1 MYLSLISLPISSA
14 NKTASKRSVMPKNTF
29 YITTAIPYVNAKP
42 HIGFALELVQA
53 DVVARYHRIIGEQTY
68 FLTGVDENS
77 LKNVRAA
84 EAAGLPVQD
93 FCDRNAA
100 VFQDL
105 THELQITNDQ
115 FIRTTSPAH
124 FAGAQALWR
133 ACRPEDIYKK
143 QYTGLYCVGCE
154 AFYTEKDVVNGKCPE
169 HLTPLEQVT
178 EENYFFRL
186 SAYQDIL
193 QRLISSGEI
202 QVYPKYRKNEV
213 LSFIEMGLEDFSISR
228 SQARAQSWGVPV
240 PDDPKQVM
248 YVWFDALSNYIT
260 ALGYGSSD
268 SQLLQTYWPANV
280 HVIGK
285 GISRFHA
292 IYWPAMLLSAN
303 LAVPKAIFVHGY
315 VSVNGQKMSK
325 SLGNV
330 VDPFEYIHS
339 YGADAVRY
347 YLLREIPP
355 GDDGDF
361 SEEKFVERYNADLAN
376 DLGNLV
382 SRVSNMVE
390 RYLDGNAPVA
400 DVPEPE
406 YDLERVQSL
415 VGQYRFNEA
424 LDAIWVIIR
433 QANKVVDD
441 EKPWELFSVSNLDKL
456 EKVLAQLVVMV
467 QDIALA
473 IEPFMPTTASTIQ
486 KHFSQSTIKKV
497 PPLFPRIL

>member
-1 MYLSLISLPISSA
+1 MA
-14 NKTASKRSVMPKNTF
+14 HNTF

-53 DVVARYHRIIGEQTY
+53 DVIARYHRMIGEQTY

-84 EAAGLPVQD
+84 EAVGLPVQK
-93 FCDRNAA
+93 FCDQNATQ
-100 VFQDL
+100 FQAL
-105 THELQITNDQ
+105 AQALCITNDQ
-115 FIRTTSPAH
+115 FVRTTSPAH
-124 FAGAQALWR
+124 FAGAQALWQ

-154 AFYTEKDVVNGKCPE
+154 AFYTEKDVVAGKCPE
-169 HLTPLEQVT
+169 HLTPLESIT
-178 EENYFFRL
+178 EVNYFFRL
-186 SAYQDIL
+186 SAYQDRL
-193 QRLISSGEI
+193 QQLISSGEI
-202 QVYPKYRKNEV
+202 QIYPKYRKNEV

-228 SQARAQSWGVPV
+228 SQARAKSWGVPV
-240 PDDPKQVM
+240 PDDPSQVM

-260 ALGYGSSD
+260 ALGYGSSH
-268 SQLLQTYWPANV
+268 SQLLQTFWPANV

-303 LAVPKAIFVHGY
+303 LTVPKAIFVHGY
-315 VSVNGQKMSK
+315 VSVNGRKMSK

-330 VDPFEYIHS
+330 IDPFEYIHS

-361 SEEKFVERYNADLAN
+361 SEDKFIERYNADLAN

-390 RYLDGNAPVA
+390 RYLGGIAPIA
-400 DVPEPE
+400 EVPEAD
-406 YDLERVQSL
+406 YDLSQVQSL
-415 VGQYRFNEA
+415 IAQYRFNEA
-424 LDAIWVIIR
+424 LDLAWVIIR
-433 QANKVVDD
+433 QANKIVDD

-473 IEPFMPTTASTIQ
+473 LEPFMPGTATTIQ
-486 KHFSQSTIKKV
+486 QHFSQATIKKV
-497 PPLFPRIL
+497 PPIFPRIL

>member
-1 MYLSLISLPISSA
+1 MA
-14 NKTASKRSVMPKNTF
+14 NQTF

-53 DVVARYHRIIGEQTY
+53 DVVARYHRLIGEQTY

-84 EAAGLPVQD
+84 ATANLPVQE
-93 FCDRNAA
+93 FCDRNAEQFVQLA
-100 VFQDL
+100 KA
-105 THELQITNDQ
+105 LQITNDQ
-115 FIRTTSPAH
+115 FVRTSSAAH
-124 FAGAQALWR
+124 FSGAQALWQ

-143 QYTGLYCVGCE
+143 KYTGLYCVGCE
-154 AFYTEKDVVNGKCPE
+154 AFYTEKDVVDGKCPE
-169 HLTPLEQVT
+169 HLSPLESVT

-202 QVYPKYRKNEV
+202 QIYPKYRKNEV
-213 LSFIEMGLEDFSISR
+213 LSFIEMGLTDFSISR
-228 SQARAQSWGVPV
+228 SQTRAQHWGVPV
-240 PDDPKQVM
+240 PGDTNQVM

-260 ALGYGSSD
+260 ALGYGSANSE
-268 SQLLQTYWPANV
+268 LLHTYWPANV

-303 LAVPKAIFVHGY
+303 LAVPKSVFIHGY

-361 SEEKFVERYNADLAN
+361 SEDKFVERYNADLAN

-390 RYLDGNAPVA
+390 RYLDGHAPVA
-400 DVPEPE
+400 DVPEAE
-406 YDLERVQSL
+406 YDLGKVHNL
-415 VGQYRFNEA
+415 IGQYRFNEA
-424 LDAIWVIIR
+424 LDATWVIIR
-433 QANKVVDD
+433 QANKMVDD

-456 EKVLAQLVVMV
+456 EKVLAQLVMIV

-473 IEPFMPTTASTIQ
+473 IEPFMPTTAVTIQ
-486 KHFSQSTIKKV
+486 EHFSQATIKKV

>member
-1 MYLSLISLPISSA
+1 MA
-14 NKTASKRSVMPKNTF
+14 KKTF
-29 YITTAIPYVNAKP
+29 YITTAIPYVNAQP

-53 DVVARYHRIIGEQTY
+53 DVMSRYHRLIGHDTY

-84 EAAGLPVQD
+84 EAAGLTVQEL
-93 FCDRNAA
+93 CDRNAGA
-100 VFQDL
+100 FKDL
-105 THELQITNDQ
+105 AQQLDITNSQ
-115 FIRTTSPAH
+115 FVRTSSEQH
-124 FAGAQALWR
+124 FLGAQTLWR
-133 ACRPEDIYKK
+133 SCRPDDIYKK
-143 QYTGLYCVGCE
+143 AYTGLYCVGCE
-154 AFYTEKDVVNGKCPE
+154 AFYTEKEVPTGKCPE
-169 HLTPLEQVT
+169 HLTPLETIT

-186 SAYQDIL
+186 SAYQPIL
-193 QRLISSGEI
+193 KRFIESGEI
-202 QVYPKYRKNEV
+202 QIYPKFRKNEV
-213 LSFIEMGLEDFSISR
+213 LSFINMGLEDFSISR
-228 SQARAQSWGVPV
+228 SIKRAQEWGVPV

-260 ALGYGSSD
+260 ALGYGSGD
-268 SQLLQTYWPANV
+268 DQLFRQYWPADV
-280 HVIGK
+280 HMIGK

-303 LAVPKAIFVHGY
+303 IPVPKSIFIHGY

-330 VDPFEYIHS
+330 IDPFELIHS

-355 GDDGDF
+355 VDDGDF
-361 SEEKFVERYNADLAN
+361 SEDKFIERYNADLAN

-390 RYLDGNAPVA
+390 RYLDGQVP
-400 DVPEPE
+400 DVDLPEPE
-406 YDLERVQSL
+406 YDLGTVQSL
-415 VGQYRFNEA
+415 IAQYRFNEA
-424 LDAIWVIIR
+424 LDATWVIIR

-441 EKPWELFSVSNLDKL
+441 EKPWELFNVSNTDKL
-456 EKVLAQLVVMV
+456 QRVLGQLIVMV

-473 IEPFMPTTASTIQ
+473 IEPFMPNVSATMQT
-486 KHFSQSTIKKV
+486 HFSGKTIKKV

>member
-1 MYLSLISLPISSA
+1 MV
-14 NKTASKRSVMPKNTF
+14 NNTF

-42 HIGFALELVQA
+42 HIGFALELVQS
-53 DVVARYHRIIGEQTY
+53 DVIARYHRIIGEQTY

-77 LKNVRAA
+77 LKNVQAA
-84 EAAGLPVQD
+84 ETAGLPVQE
-93 FCDRNAA
+93 FCDRNADQ
-100 VFQDL
+100 FQKL
-105 THELQITNDQ
+105 TQALHITNDQ
-115 FIRTTSPAH
+115 FIRTTSQAH
-124 FAGAQALWR
+124 FAGAQALWS
-133 ACRPEDIYKK
+133 ACRPEDIYTK

-154 AFYTEKDVVNGKCPE
+154 AFYTSKDVVDGKCPE
-169 HLTPLEQVT
+169 HLTSLESIT
-178 EENYFFRL
+178 EVNYFFRL
-186 SAYQDIL
+186 SAYQDRL

-202 QVYPKYRKNEV
+202 QIYPKYRKNEV

-228 SQARAQSWGVPV
+228 SQARAKSWGVPV
-240 PDDPKQVM
+240 PNDPSQVM

-260 ALGYGSSD
+260 ALGYGSDNSK
-268 SQLLQTYWPANV
+268 LLQTYWPANV

-303 LAVPKAIFVHGY
+303 LAVPKAIFIHGY

-361 SEEKFVERYNADLAN
+361 SEDKFVERYNADLAN

-390 RYLDGNAPVA
+390 RYLEGNAPVA
-400 DVPEPE
+400 EVPEAD
-406 YDLERVQSL
+406 YDLGQVQSL
-415 VGQYRFNEA
+415 IAQYRFNEA
-424 LDAIWVIIR
+424 LDAAWVIIR
-433 QANKVVDD
+433 QANKIVDD
-441 EKPWELFSVSNLDKL
+441 EKPWELFNVSNLDKL

-473 IEPFMPTTASTIQ
+473 LEPFMPSTAATIQ
-486 KHFSQSTIKKV
+486 QHFSQATIKKV
-497 PPLFPRIL
+497 PPIFPRII

>member
-1 MYLSLISLPISSA
+1 MA
-14 NKTASKRSVMPKNTF
+14 QQTF

-53 DVVARYHRIIGEQTY
+53 DAVARYHRLIGEATY

-84 EAAGLPVQD
+84 EAAHLPVQD

-100 VFQDL
+100 EFQQL
-105 THELQITNDQ
+105 TRALHITNDG
-115 FIRTTSPAH
+115 FVRTSGAAH
-124 FAGAQALWR
+124 FAGAQALWQ

-143 QYTGLYCVGCE
+143 QYTGWYCVGCE
-154 AFYTEKDVVNGKCPE
+154 TFYTEKDLIAGKCPE
-169 HLTPLEQVT
+169 HLTPLEEIT

-186 SAYQDIL
+186 SAYQDKL
-193 QRLISSGEI
+193 HQLITSGEL

-213 LSFIEMGLEDFSISR
+213 VSFIEMGLADFSISR
-228 SQARAQSWGVPV
+228 SRTRAKDWGVPV
-240 PDDPKQVM
+240 PGDPAQVM

-260 ALGYGSSD
+260 GLGYGSAD
-268 SQLLQTYWPANV
+268 RQLFQTYWPANV
-280 HVIGK
+280 HMIGK

-303 LAVPKAIFVHGY
+303 LAVPKSIFIHGY

-325 SLGNV
+325 SLGNT

-361 SEEKFVERYNADLAN
+361 SEDKFVERYNADLAN

-390 RYLDGNAPVA
+390 RYLAGAAPVA
-400 DVPEPE
+400 DLPEPE
-406 YDLERVQSL
+406 YDLGEVHRL
-415 VGQYRFNEA
+415 IGLYRFNEA
-424 LDAIWVIIR
+424 LDAAWVIIR
-433 QANKVVDD
+433 QANKIVED
-441 EKPWELFSVSNLDKL
+441 EKPWELFNVSNLDKL

-473 IEPFMPTTASTIQ
+473 LEPFMPTTAATIQ
-486 KHFSQSTIKKV
+486 SHFAQSTISKV